1 VVNGL
6 QLFILALFVVFVALF
21 LKNPRNPKRALN
33 YGRGVLL
40 TAACTMVI
48 LPFVWLIAAI
58 FKDPSV
64 FNKYIFFPPLSEWST
79 DTINLHNLR
88 RLFEP
93 KESLQGTVYFWQYL
107 LNSTLY
113 ASVTTVVQ
121 AFFASMAG
129 YALAKYRFRGRNA
142 LTVFM
147 LGSMMIPG
155 VLLLAPVYGM
165 AVGWG
170 LVDSLWGLMVP
181 NLVSAYGI
189 FLFRQAILGVPDELL
204 DAGRLDGCS
213 EFQIYYRLVMPLV
226 RPMTAAF
233 CLVVF
238 LSQWNSFFMPNV
250 FLHSET
256 QLTLPIVLNLYLS
269 DYVSEYGVYLAGTAL
284 AIIPPAIL
292 FIALQKE
299 FIQGLTTGAV
309 KG

>member
-1 VVNGL
+1 MNAL
-6 QLFILALFVVFVALF
+6 QSVLATLALVFLVLYA
-21 LKNPRNPKRALN
+21 KNPRRPKAAFQYARA
-33 YGRGVLL
+33 VLVAL
-40 TAACTMVI
+40 ACTVVM
-48 LPFVWLIAAI
+48 LPFVWLLAAV

-64 FNKYIFFPPLSEWST
+64 YNKYIFFPPLSEWST
-79 DTINLHNLR
+79 ETINLHNLK

-93 KESLQGTVYFWQYL
+93 KESLQGTVYFWQYI
-107 LNSTLY
+107 LNSTVY
-113 ASVTTVVQ
+113 ASVTTVLQ

-129 YALAKYRFRGRNA
+129 YALAKYRFAGRGA
-142 LTVFM
+142 LMVFM

-155 VLLLAPVYGM
+155 VLLIAPIYGM
-165 AVGWG
+165 AVELD
-170 LVDSLWGLMVP
+170 LVDSLWGLMAP

-189 FLFRQAILGVPDELL
+189 FLFRQATLAVPDELI

-233 CLVVF
+233 CLIIF
-238 LSQWNSFFMPNV
+238 LSQWNSYFMPNV
-250 FLHSET
+250 FLHS
-256 QLTLPIVLNLYLS
+256 QAKLTLPIVLNLYLS

-284 AIIPPAIL
+284 AIIPPAVL

-299 FIQGLTTGAV
+299 FIQGLTSGAV

>member
-1 VVNGL
+1 MNPLRIV
-6 QLFILALFVVFVALF
+6 LAVLAVIFVVLYARQ
-21 LKNPRNPKRALN
+21 PQNPKQAMA
-33 YGRGVLL
+33 YGKRVMIFL
-40 TAACTMVI
+40 ACTVVI
-48 LPFVWLIAAI
+48 LPFVWLIAAV

-64 FNKYIFFPPLSEWST
+64 YNTYIFFPPISEWSAET
-79 DTINLHNLR
+79 LNLHNLR

-93 KESLQGTVYFWQYL
+93 KQTLHGTVYFWQYI
-107 LNSTLY
+107 LNSLFF
-113 ASVTTVVQ
+113 ASVTTVLQ

-129 YALAKYRFRGRNA
+129 YALAKYRFVARHW
-142 LTVFM
+142 LLLFM
-147 LGSMMIPG
+147 LGSMMIPH
-155 VLLLAPVYGM
+155 VLLLAPIYGM
-165 AVGWG
+165 AVRFD
-170 LVDSLWGLMVP
+170 LVDSLWGLLLP

-189 FLFRQAILGVPDELL
+189 FLFRQSILGVPDELL

-213 EFQIYYRLVMPLV
+213 EFQIYFRLVMPLV

-233 CLVVF
+233 CLVSF

-250 FLHSET
+250 FLHSDDR
-256 QLTLPIVLNLYLS
+256 LTLPVVLNLYLS

-299 FIQGLTTGAV
+299 FIQGLTSGAV

>member
-1 VVNGL
+1 
-6 QLFILALFVVFVALF
+6 LFVVFVALY
-21 LKNPRNPKRALN
+21 LKNPGRPQLAFR
-33 YGRGVLL
+33 YGRFVLL
-40 TAACTMVI
+40 SAACTSVM
-48 LPFVWLIAAI
+48 LPFIWLLAAV
-58 FKDPSV
+58 FKDPAV
-64 FNKYIFFPPLSEWST
+64 FNRYFFFPPPSEWST
-79 DTINLHNLR
+79 DTLNLHNLR

-93 KESLQGTVYFWQYL
+93 KQSLQGTVYFWQYL
-107 LNSTLY
+107 VNSLLY

-121 AFFASMAG
+121 GFLASMAG
-129 YALAKYRFRGRNA
+129 YALSKYRFRGRA
-142 LTVFM
+142 LLTLFV
-147 LGSMMIPG
+147 LGSMMIPS
-155 VLLLAPVYGM
+155 VLLLAPLYGI
-165 AVGWG
+165 VVQWG
-170 LVDSLWGLMVP
+170 IVDSLWGLMLP

-189 FLFRQAILGVPDELL
+189 FLFRQAMFLVPDELI

-250 FLHSET
+250 FLHSQT

-269 DYVSEYGVYLAGTAL
+269 DYVAEYGVYLAGTAL

-299 FIQGLTTGAV
+299 FIHGLTSGAV